1 MIRIAELE
9 TEEHDAVAVARLSGE
24 IDLSNVA
31 DIGDALALVP
41 SPGALGLV
49 IDMTGLRHVDSAGV
63 RMLFDLRRRFGQH
76 RQHIA
81 LAVPGRARVRDV
93 LELAAVGERVP
104 ILPDVPAAV
113 AAVRAAA
120 GE

>member
-1 MIRIAELE
+1 MSRIAELE
-9 TEEHDAVAVARLSGE
+9 TEEHDGIEVARLSGE

-41 SPGALGLV
+41 SHDAPGLV
-49 IDMTGLRHVDSAGV
+49 IDMAGLRHVDSAGV
-63 RMLFDLRRRFGQH
+63 RMLFELRRRLAQR
-76 RQHIA
+76 RQHVA
-81 LAVPGRARVRDV
+81 LAVPERARVRDV
-93 LELAAVGERVP
+93 LELAAVGERVS